1 MLRRYEKTEDDYEC
15 YVKMSQTITSHP
27 DLAKELNLYLDEPNR
42 FTIPRPVEEK
52 IKELMSFVKRN
63 RPEIFDRIITLITDL
78 SKSKGDN
85 GPETSLLIK
94 LRIREIVQGEP
105 ELERIIEETLQSLG
119 GTDDPTARRNLEHL
133 KLQKQP
139 PPPIEEEKEVS
150 RPPPQK
156 NQPERQTN
164 RNETRAVEPPKREP
178 RPVITSFS
186 NSSEE
191 RAVIRQVEKSVD
203 EQTYQYIIKLT
214 HIYYLNIISRNE
226 LFELLANVQVEEI
239 QLDYLR
245 DILDARETERR
256 KNSDFK
262 PLSDMNFSNFERASP
277 SYVSIPRYYPIRCSG
292 KSNDVKLITNDKWVS
307 VPYGSEEGE
316 NFSVRNKNLNEINL
330 IKAEDERY
338 EFDIYMKKLEK
349 TKDLLEKV
357 TDEKLSNSEKERAE
371 LINKVINMGVLQII
385 FKNCNKDQK

>member
-1 MLRRYEKTEDDYEC
+1 
-15 YVKMSQTITSHP
+15 
-27 DLAKELNLYLDEPNR
+27 
-42 FTIPRPVEEK
+42 
-52 IKELMSFVKRN
+52 
-63 RPEIFDRIITLITDL
+63 
-78 SKSKGDN
+78 
-85 GPETSLLIK
+85 
-94 LRIREIVQGEP
+94 
-105 ELERIIEETLQSLG
+105 
-119 GTDDPTARRNLEHL
+119 
-133 KLQKQP
+133 
-139 PPPIEEEKEVS
+139 
-150 RPPPQK
+150 
-156 NQPERQTN
+156 
-164 RNETRAVEPPKREP
+164 
-178 RPVITSFS
+178 
-186 NSSEE
+186 
-191 RAVIRQVEKSVD
+191 
-203 EQTYQYIIKLT
+203 
-214 HIYYLNIISRNE
+214 
-226 LFELLANVQVEEI
+226 VEEI

>member
-1 MLRRYEKTEDDYEC
+1 MSGKQISVKQAEKWLERLKGENQQSYRELAKVLRRYEKTEDDYDC
-15 YVKMSQTITSHP
+15 YVKMSQTISSHP
-27 DLAKELNLYLDEPNR
+27 DLTRELNLYLDEPNR
-42 FTIPRPVEEK
+42 FAIPRPVEEK

-63 RPEIFDRIITLITDL
+63 RPEIFDRIIALITDL

-119 GTDDPTARRNLEHL
+119 GADDPTARRNLEHL
-133 KLQKQP
+133 KAPKQP
-139 PPPIEEEKEVS
+139 PPPAEEEKELS
-150 RPPPQK
+150 RAPPQK
-156 NQPERQTN
+156 NPPERQPN
-164 RNETRAVEPPKREP
+164 RSEARAAEPGRREA

-191 RAVIRQVEKSVD
+191 RAAIRQVEKSVD

-214 HIYYLNIISRNE
+214 HIYSLNIISRNE
-226 LFELLANVQVEEI
+226 LFELLAHVQAEEV

-256 KNSDFK
+256 KASDFK

-277 SYVSIPRYYPIRCSG
+277 SYVSIPRYYPVRCSG
-292 KSNDVKLITNDKWVS
+292 KSSEVRLITNDKWVS

-338 EFDIYMKKLEK
+338 
-349 TKDLLEKV
+349 
-357 TDEKLSNSEKERAE
+357 
-371 LINKVINMGVLQII
+371 
-385 FKNCNKDQK
+385 